1 MKKSLVLAMAMAL
14 GVTASAYAANPFS
27 DVPAGHWAYD
37 SISKLAAAGV
47 IDGYGDGTFG
57 GDKLMTRYEMA
68 QIVAKAMAKGASVE
82 RLAAEFA
89 DELDN
94 LGVRVANLEKK
105 ADNVKITGELR
116 FRYVDQD
123 GAMSRSEREDSD
135 ANRYS
140 EVWGNKSNHV
150 ADLRSRIWIN
160 GMIND
165 DWTYTGM
172 LQNVQNLNNNTG
184 DENTSFQ
191 RAYVDG
197 KLGGMAV
204 RAGRYNLVIADGNIY
219 DTRADGLELSYGN
232 KLKLKGFAGKATDD
246 ITVVPYMQIR
256 ENETLAA
263 DITNGGKYWGLA
275 VEGELAKGLKAT
287 AGYTQFKDM
296 GTGFVEAA
304 NPGETFGKTDIDNG
318 IWHAG
323 LSYDMGHFNLSAM
336 YLKGDLSADKL
347 NDMTDNGAVNQAI
360 DQYLD
365 DDGFVIGLSYKGA
378 KAEDA
383 GSWGAWAKY
392 YDQGAQTY
400 VAHTTDANTFGM
412 TGFKGFGVGANY
424 TLAKNIV
431 ANVAYYN
438 TESKLLKEL
447 PGIAADFDRTKDHRF
462 WTDVTFT
469 F

>member
-68 QIVAKAMAKGASVE
+68 QIVAKAMAKGANVDK
-82 RLAAEFA
+82 LAAEFA

-105 ADNVKITGELR
+105 ADNVKITGEVR
-116 FRYVDQD
+116 FRYVNQD
-123 GAMSRSEREDSD
+123 GAMYKKIVPAGDGVSG
-135 ANRYS
+135 
-140 EVWGNKSNHV
+140 VLGNDSNHA
-150 ADLRSRIWIN
+150 ADIRSRIWIN

-172 LQNVQNLNNNTG
+172 LQNTQNLSDNAGNEDTK
-184 DENTSFQ
+184 FQ

-232 KLKLKGFAGKATDD
+232 KLKLKGFAGKATDG
-246 ITVVPYMQIR
+246 ITVVPVNIT
-256 ENETLAA
+256 NGTDTLIG
-263 DITNGGKYWGLA
+263 DIENGGKYWGLA
-275 VEGELAKGLKAT
+275 LEGELAKGLKAT

-296 GTGFVEAA
+296 GTGSVAFY
-304 NPGETFGKTDIDNG
+304 NGNFDKTDIDNG

-323 LSYDMGHFNLSAM
+323 LSYDIGHFNLSAM

-347 NDMTDNGAVNQAI
+347 NDRSDGNINKAI
-360 DQYLD
+360 DKYLD
-365 DDGFVIGLSYKGA
+365 DDGFVIGLAYKGA

-424 TLAKNIV
+424 TIAKNIV

-447 PGIAADFDRTKDHRF
+447 PSIAADFDRTKDHRF

>member
-37 SISKLAAAGV
+37 SINKLAAAGV

-82 RLAAEFA
+82 KLAAEFA

-116 FRYVDQD
+116 FRYVNQD
-123 GAMSRSEREDSD
+123 GAMFKHDYGEGYR
-135 ANRYS
+135 
-140 EVWGNKSNHV
+140 VLGNASNHV

-172 LQNVQNLNNNTG
+172 LQNTQDLSDNAGNEDTK
-184 DENTSFQ
+184 FQ

-232 KLKLKGFAGKATDD
+232 NVKVKGFVGKATDD
-246 ITVVPYMQIR
+246 ITFVPYMNIQR
-256 ENETLAA
+256 MPEEKTLFTG

-275 VEGELAKGLKAT
+275 VEGELGKGLKAT

-304 NPGETFGKTDIDNG
+304 NPGETLGKTDIDNG

-347 NDMTDNGAVNQAI
+347 NNMTDNGAVNQAI

-365 DDGFVIGLSYKGA
+365 DDGFVIGLAYKGA

-438 TESKLLKEL
+438 TESKLMKEL
-447 PGIAADFDRTKDHRF
+447 PGIAADLDRTKDHRF